1 VPWLAAATE
10 AQYCERRYEMSNFI
24 HLKRLGGYRA
34 SRTALRHYAY
44 YRRCRLAGDVS
55 LKALQEFHVHES
67 TGIFPV
73 GISEH
78 EFSRLN
84 GYANGKWVA
93 KLSQDMIIE
102 DLQKGNV
109 VKAEF
114 MNSSHLAKLF
124 GGPQKFR
131 YAVGNWFIQKYLSGV
146 VVMASPFWLPLPKRN
161 IEKEDIK

>member
-1 VPWLAAATE
+1 VKSFKQLKNLA
-10 AQYCERRYEMSNFI
+10 
-24 HLKRLGGYRA
+24 GYRA
-34 SRTALRHYAY
+34 SRVALRHYAY

-55 LKALQEFHVHES
+55 LSALQDFHVHES
-67 TGIFPV
+67 VGTFPTGIS
-73 GISEH
+73 GN
-78 EFSRLN
+78 EFSRVN

-124 GGPQKFR
+124 GGMQEFK
-131 YAVGNWFIQKYLSGV
+131 YALGNWFIQKYLSGV
-146 VVMASPFWLPLPKRN
+146 CVAATPFWY
-161 IEKEDIK
+161 IEEST

>member
-1 VPWLAAATE
+1 
-10 AQYCERRYEMSNFI
+10 MKSFK
-24 HLKRLGGYRA
+24 HLKKLAGYRA
-34 SRTALRHYAY
+34 SKTALRHYAY

-55 LKALQEFHVHES
+55 LNALQEFHAHES
-67 TGIFPV
+67 VGAFPD

-78 EFSRLN
+78 EFSRVN

-124 GGPQKFR
+124 GGAQEFK
-131 YAVGNWFIQKYLSGV
+131 YAIGNWFIQKYLSGV
-146 VVMASPFWLPLPKRN
+146 YVAATPFWY
-161 IEKEDIK
+161 IAEGT